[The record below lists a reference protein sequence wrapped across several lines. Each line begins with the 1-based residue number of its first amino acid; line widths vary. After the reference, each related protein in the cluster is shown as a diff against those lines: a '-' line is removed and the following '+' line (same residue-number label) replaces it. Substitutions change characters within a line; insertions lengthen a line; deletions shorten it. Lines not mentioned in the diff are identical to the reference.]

1 MCNEHYFPLWL
12 EILHAKPIIKRKK
25 KIRNKDLIW
34 FTLGLVLDNGGA
46 TVVIETM
53 MCWRWCGFMVVFLW
67 FVQFVF
73 FVFGFDL
80 FFFLFL
86 PPLSNFLFRN
96 NPISNHKKYR
106 FLLFFWVFHSLLF
119 FSFPFSSFSSINSWL
134 KIPSFLTQNSLS
146 LSLSLSLSIYIYIYK
161 RKKELINK

>member
-53 MCWRWCGFMVVFLW
+53 MCRRWCGFLVVFLW

-73 FVFGFDL
+73 FVFGFD
-80 FFFLFL
+80 FFFFCSFPPFPTFYFEIILFL
-86 PPLSNFLFRN
+86 TIKN
-96 NPISNHKKYR
+96 IV
-106 FLLFFWVFHSLLF
+106 FFSFFEFFTPFSF

-146 LSLSLSLSIYIYIYK
+146 LSLSLSLSIYIYIYIK
-161 RKKELINK
+161 ERKNW

>member
-53 MCWRWCGFMVVFLW
+53 MCRRWCGFLVAFLL
-67 FVQFVF
+67 FIQFVF

-80 FFFLFL
+80 FFFVPFPPSPTFYFEITIFL
-86 PPLSNFLFRN
+86 IIKNIVFFFVFEFFTHFLSFLFF
-96 NPISNHKKYR
+96 
-106 FLLFFWVFHSLLF
+106 FLSFFF
-119 FSFPFSSFSSINSWL
+119 F
-134 KIPSFLTQNSLS
+134 FLN
-146 LSLSLSLSIYIYIYK
+146 
-161 RKKELINK
+161 